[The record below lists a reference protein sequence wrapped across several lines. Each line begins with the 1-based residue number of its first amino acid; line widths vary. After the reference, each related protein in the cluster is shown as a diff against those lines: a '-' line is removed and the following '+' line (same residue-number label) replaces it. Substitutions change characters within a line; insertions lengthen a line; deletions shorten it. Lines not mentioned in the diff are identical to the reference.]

1 MFSLKGLF
9 EIDCGCDSV
18 GRVVASD
25 TRGPWFKSSNS
36 LNRYN
41 IFSYQLYWN
50 DESKETRGW
59 QRPTKTI
66 KMDFKKLV
74 FFARQDEI
82 NSVVS
87 DVVQQ
92 FVSAVTGS
100 DAAADFAPE
109 MTSQFLRSVTQTSLN
124 MTSFLDERSL
134 EFVRMFDDALKNFN
148 SNNSR

>member
-1 MFSLKGLF
+1 
-9 EIDCGCDSV
+9 
-18 GRVVASD
+18 
-25 TRGPWFKSSNS
+25 
-36 LNRYN
+36 
-41 IFSYQLYWN
+41 
-50 DESKETRGW
+50 
-59 QRPTKTI
+59 
-66 KMDFKKLV
+66 MDFKKLV

-100 DAAADFAPE
+100 DATADFAPE

>member
-1 MFSLKGLF
+1 
-9 EIDCGCDSV
+9 
-18 GRVVASD
+18 
-25 TRGPWFKSSNS
+25 
-36 LNRYN
+36 
-41 IFSYQLYWN
+41 
-50 DESKETRGW
+50 
-59 QRPTKTI
+59 
-66 KMDFKKLV
+66 MDFKKLV